1 VTLAAVRALGAPR
14 SLRTS
19 EEIEDFEQD
28 LVDQYLLAGM
38 GASISDD
45 VLAADRSVLV
55 EFARTYGRPIWTATP
70 EDADEFLVAQRKQ
83 GRARM
88 TLYRKAVTLAQFF
101 DFLIARYQTDIH
113 RLTGHVVIQPVD
125 EFNRPSKA
133 DYGTPRVPPSASE
146 VVTVLAMARKLACG
160 TEILAG
166 GTGLPGCV
174 VVASCRV
181 EDHRDSDVGHPGLAS
196 VLGPCGK
203 LHVRYGKGSRGRGPK
218 TRLVPAINEVD
229 ALLEWWLGDIRHQFG
244 DDWDDPDAPLL
255 PSERRD
261 PITGWCRRVG
271 DDALRS
277 GLAGSVARYLPP
289 GPGG

>member
-1 VTLAAVRALGAPR
+1 
-14 SLRTS
+14 
-19 EEIEDFEQD
+19 
-28 LVDQYLLAGM
+28 
-38 GASISDD
+38 
-45 VLAADRSVLV
+45 
-55 EFARTYGRPIWTATP
+55 
-70 EDADEFLVAQRKQ
+70 
-83 GRARM
+83 
-88 TLYRKAVTLAQFF
+88 
-101 DFLIARYQTDIH
+101 
-113 RLTGHVVIQPVD
+113 
-125 EFNRPSKA
+125 
-133 DYGTPRVPPSASE
+133 
-146 VVTVLAMARKLACG
+146 
-160 TEILAG
+160 
-166 GTGLPGCV
+166 
-174 VVASCRV
+174 
-181 EDHRDSDVGHPGLAS
+181 
-196 VLGPCGK
+196 